1 MPKKKNSLLQGTVD
15 LLILSSLRTED
26 RHGWGIQQRIEQIG
40 SDALSL
46 KQGSLYPA
54 LIRLGDQGLIN
65 AEWRI
70 TENGR
75 RAKYYALT
83 KPGRA
88 RLEEEVDQW
97 REFSASLNLII
108 ESA

>member
-1 MPKKKNSLLQGTVD
+1 MSKKKNSLLQGTVD
-15 LLILSSLRTED
+15 LLILSTLRTED

-40 SDALSL
+40 SEALSL

-54 LIRLGDQGLIN
+54 LIRLGNAGLITSD
-65 AEWRI
+65 WRT

-75 RAKYYALT
+75 RAKYYSLT
-83 KPGRA
+83 ATGRE
-88 RLEEEVDQW
+88 RLEVEVDQW
-97 REFSASLNLII
+97 REFSSSLNLLI

>member
-1 MPKKKNSLLQGTVD
+1 M
-15 LLILSSLRTED
+15 LILSTLRTED

-40 SDALSL
+40 SDALSP

-54 LIRLGDQGLIN
+54 LIRLGNQDLI
-65 AEWRI
+65 AFEWRT

-83 KPGRA
+83 SAGRK
-88 RLEEEVDQW
+88 RLETEVDQW